1 MSFDRNFAS
10 MFALQ
15 IPLLKCLVLGMLSI
29 GTLISC
35 ASKGPYQIELMPPP
49 EVYDT
54 RINPYDDEETMK
66 KRVPRTGILYATD
79 REPATENDKK
89 ELIYA
94 NRRGYLVRL
103 GRADIGFKDQ
113 AIDWEEARR
122 ISLLKNRTE
131 NYPLNVTSVEEYGI
145 LDRSYHPF
153 MRPEDKADDP
163 RAAAKRY
170 AAEINEKLAV
180 SDVKDIFIYVHG
192 YKVIFENPILVAAEL
207 WHFLGYEGVFISYA
221 WPSTPSVWA
230 YFADSQTA
238 KVSSHQLRVL
248 LEYLAEETD
257 VERIHILGYSAG
269 TQLVVD
275 TIYNMALTNKHKTPE
290 QIHKDTKIG
299 RVILIGSDVDTGL
312 FATYL
317 LDGFLDVTTHTAVYV
332 SGKDKALG
340 MSKSLLGGQKR
351 LGQDWQSETTEE
363 ARRVFSQVKNE
374 ISFINVT
381 DTEGAEENNG
391 HAYFRKSPW
400 ASSDILMSL
409 LHNLSPQE
417 RGLEKGSGAL
427 AWTFPDD
434 YIARLRARLEQIY
447 PELKETETPDAPSQ

>member
-1 MSFDRNFAS
+1 MYLGGMMSGKSSYKILF
-10 MFALQ
+10 
-15 IPLLKCLVLGMLSI
+15 LKCLVLGVVSI

-49 EVYDT
+49 DVYDT
-54 RINPYDDEETMK
+54 QRINPYADEETMK
-66 KRVPRTGILYATD
+66 ERVPWSGILYATD
-79 REPATENDKK
+79 RAPATEEDKND
-89 ELIYA
+89 LIYA

-131 NYPLNVTSVEEYGI
+131 KYPLNVKSVEEYGV

-163 RAAAKRY
+163 HAAAKRY
-170 AAEINEKLAV
+170 AEEINVKLAV

-192 YKVIFENPILVAAEL
+192 YKVIFDNPILVAAEL

-230 YFADSQTA
+230 YFADAQTA
-238 KVSSHQLRVL
+238 KVSSHQLRVFL
-248 LEYLAEETD
+248 QYLAEETN

-275 TIYNMALTNKHKTPE
+275 TIYQIALLNKHKTPE

-317 LDGFLDVTTHTAVYV
+317 LDGFLDVITHTSVYV

-340 MSKSLLGGQKR
+340 MSKSLMGGRKR
-351 LGQDWQSETTEE
+351 LGQDWQTE
-363 ARRVFSQVKNE
+363 VSPQVHKVLSQVEDE
-374 ISFINVT
+374 ITFINVT

-409 LHNLSPQE
+409 LHDLTPEE
-417 RGLEKGSGAL
+417 RGLVKVNDAL

-434 YIARLRARLEQIY
+434 YIARLRARLKQIY
-447 PELKETETPDAPSQ
+447 PELKDMNNK

>member
-1 MSFDRNFAS
+1 MFLNRKTTSKHSLQNSFLKHIVFA
-10 MFALQ
+10 AL
-15 IPLLKCLVLGMLSI
+15 LVSLA
-29 GTLISC
+29 SC

-49 EVYDT
+49 DVYDT
-54 RINPYDDEETMK
+54 RINPYDDEEIMR
-66 KRVPRTGILYATD
+66 KRVPRTGLLYATD
-79 REPATENDKK
+79 RAPATEEDKK

-94 NRRGYLVRL
+94 NRRGYLVRM
-103 GRADIGFKDQ
+103 GRAEIGLKGG
-113 AIDWEEARR
+113 AIDWEEVRD

-131 NYPLNVTSVEEYGI
+131 KYPLNVKSVEEYGI

-180 SDVKDIFIYVHG
+180 SEVKDIFVYVHG

-238 KVSSHQLRVL
+238 KVSSHQLRVF

-275 TIYNMALTNKHKTPE
+275 TVYQLALTNKHKTPE
-290 QIHKDTKIG
+290 QMQKDTKIG

-312 FATYL
+312 FASYL
-317 LDGFLDVTTHTAVYV
+317 LDGFLDVSTHTSVYV

-340 MSKSLLGGQKR
+340 MSKSLQGGQKR
-351 LGQDWQSETTEE
+351 LGQDWQADISPQAHKVLSRIEE
-363 ARRVFSQVKNE
+363 E
-374 ISFINVT
+374 LSFINVT
-381 DTEGAEENNG
+381 ETEGAEENNG

-409 LHNLSPQE
+409 MHDLSPQE
-417 RGLEKGSGAL
+417 RGLEKVNDAL
-427 AWTFPDD
+427 AWTFPED

-447 PELKETETPDAPSQ
+447 PELKDMNTK

>member
-1 MSFDRNFAS
+1 
-10 MFALQ
+10 MFAFSKKRNGSSSMGL
-15 IPLLKCLVLGMLSI
+15 ILKSLVLGITTVL
-29 GTLISC
+29 LVSC

-49 EVYDT
+49 DVYDT
-54 RINPYDDEETMK
+54 QHINPFAAEAEMR
-66 KRVPRTGILYATD
+66 KRKPKTGILYATD
-79 REPATENDKK
+79 RAPATDKDKK
-89 ELIYA
+89 DLIYA

-103 GRADIGFKDQ
+103 GRADIGFGDET
-113 AIDWEEARR
+113 IDWEEARR
-122 ISLLKNRTE
+122 ISLLKNRSDK
-131 NYPLNVTSVEEYGI
+131 YPLKVKSVGEYGV

-153 MRPEDKADDP
+153 MRPQDRADNP
-163 RAAAKRY
+163 HAAAKRY
-170 AAEINEKLAV
+170 ADEINEKLSV

-192 YKVIFENPILVAAEL
+192 YKVIFDNPILVAAEL

-238 KVSSHQLRVL
+238 KVSSHQLRVF
-248 LEYLAEETD
+248 LEYLAEETN
-257 VERIHILGYSAG
+257 VEHIHILGYSAG

-275 TIYNMALTNKHKTPE
+275 TIHQIALLNKYKSPE

-317 LDGFLDVTTHTAVYV
+317 VDGFLDVTTHTSVYV

-340 MSKSLLGGQKR
+340 MSKSLQGGSKR
-351 LGQDWQSETTEE
+351 LGQDWQSEVSPQVHKVLS
-363 ARRVFSQVKNE
+363 RVEDE

-400 ASSDILMSL
+400 ASSDVLMGL
-409 LHNLSPQE
+409 LHDLTPEE
-417 RGLEKGSGAL
+417 RGLVKVNDSL

-447 PELKETETPDAPSQ
+447 PELKDVNNQ

>member
-1 MSFDRNFAS
+1 MFFIPKKFGHSSSLNSFLKYAAPGAVS
-10 MFALQ
+10 
-15 IPLLKCLVLGMLSI
+15 ISLLVG
-29 GTLISC
+29 C

-49 EVYDT
+49 DVYDT
-54 RINPYDDEETMK
+54 RINPYADEETMK

-79 REPATENDKK
+79 RAPATEEDKK
-89 ELIYA
+89 ELNYA

-131 NYPLNVTSVEEYGI
+131 KYPLNVTSVQEYGV

-153 MRPEDKADDP
+153 MNPQDKADDP

-180 SDVKDIFIYVHG
+180 SEVKDIFIYVHG
-192 YKVIFENPILVAAEL
+192 YKVIFENPVLVAAEL

-221 WPSTPSVWA
+221 WPSTPSIWA
-230 YFADSQTA
+230 YFADAQTT
-238 KVSSHQLRVL
+238 KVSSHQLRVF

-257 VERIHILGYSAG
+257 VQRIHILGYSAG

-275 TIYNMALTNKHKTPE
+275 TIYQMTLTNRHKTPE

-312 FATYL
+312 FATYMME
-317 LDGFLDVTTHTAVYV
+317 GFLDVPTHTSVYV

-340 MSKSLLGGQKR
+340 MSKSLLGGRTR
-351 LGQDWQSETTEE
+351 LGQDWQSEASEQE
-363 ARRVFSQVKNE
+363 REVLAQIENE

-381 DTEGAEENNG
+381 GTEGAEENNG

-400 ASSDILMSL
+400 ASSDILMGL
-409 LHNLSPQE
+409 MHNLTPEE
-417 RGLEKGSGAL
+417 RGLVKENGEL
-427 AWTFPDD
+427 AWTFPED
-434 YIARLRARLEQIY
+434 YIARLRGRLEQIY
-447 PELKETETPDAPSQ
+447 PELNDMTAPAEQNQ

>member
-1 MSFDRNFAS
+1 MFFDGMMSGKSSYKNF
-10 MFALQ
+10 F
-15 IPLLKCLVLGMLSI
+15 LKCLVLGVVSI
-29 GTLISC
+29 GTLSSC

-49 EVYDT
+49 DVYDT
-54 RINPYDDEETMK
+54 RINPFDEEEAMK
-66 KRVPRTGILYATD
+66 QRVPRSGILYATD
-79 REPATENDKK
+79 REPVTEEDKK

-94 NRRGYLVRL
+94 NRRGYLVRM
-103 GRADIGFKDQ
+103 GRAEIGFKDG

-122 ISLLKNRTE
+122 ISMLKNRSE
-131 NYPLNVTSVEEYGI
+131 KYPLNVKSVEEYGI

-153 MRPEDKADDP
+153 MRPQDKADDP

-170 AAEINEKLAV
+170 AAEIDEKLAV

-230 YFADSQTA
+230 YFADAQTT
-238 KVSSHQLRVL
+238 KVSSHALRVF

-275 TIYNMALTNKHKTPE
+275 TIYQLALLNKYKTPE
-290 QIHKDTKIG
+290 QIHKETKIG

-317 LDGFLDVTTHTAVYV
+317 LDGFLNVTTHTSVYV

-340 MSKSLLGGQKR
+340 MSKSLLGGHKR
-351 LGQDWQSETTEE
+351 LGQDWQTEVSPQVREVLSKVESEL
-363 ARRVFSQVKNE
+363 
-374 ISFINVT
+374 SFINVT

-409 LHNLSPQE
+409 MHDLTSEE
-417 RGLEKGSGAL
+417 RGLVKENGEL
-427 AWTFPDD
+427 AWTFPED

-447 PELKETETPDAPSQ
+447 PELKDGNTNQ

>member
-1 MSFDRNFAS
+1 MFFDEMVLTKSSYKIF
-10 MFALQ
+10 F
-15 IPLLKCLVLGMLSI
+15 IKCLVLGAV
-29 GTLISC
+29 TISALVGC

-49 EVYDT
+49 DVYDT
-54 RINPYDDEETMK
+54 QRINPYADAETMR
-66 KRVPRTGILYATD
+66 KRVPWTGILYATD
-79 REPATENDKK
+79 RAPAVEEDKEN
-89 ELIYA
+89 LIYA
-94 NRRGYLVRL
+94 NQRGYLVRL

-113 AIDWEEARR
+113 TIDWEEARR

-131 NYPLNVTSVEEYGI
+131 KYPLNVKSVEEYGI

-153 MRPEDKADDP
+153 MRPEDKADEP
-163 RAAAKRY
+163 HAAAKRY

-238 KVSSHQLRVL
+238 KVSSHQLRVF

-275 TIYNMALTNKHKTPE
+275 TIYQLALTNKHKTPE

-299 RVILIGSDVDTGL
+299 RVVLIGSDVDTGL
-312 FATYL
+312 FASYL
-317 LDGFLDVTTHTAVYV
+317 MDGFLDVTTHTSIYV

-340 MSKSLLGGQKR
+340 MSKMLLGDKKR
-351 LGQDWQSETTEE
+351 LGQDWQSDVSE
-363 ARRVFSQVKNE
+363 QVRNVLSKAEDE
-374 ISFINVT
+374 ISFINVS

-400 ASSDILMSL
+400 ASSDILMGL
-409 LHNLSPQE
+409 MHDLTPEE
-417 RGLEKGSGAL
+417 RGLTKAPGEL

-434 YIARLRARLEQIY
+434 YIARLRARLAQIY
-447 PELKETETPDAPSQ
+447 PELKDMNNE